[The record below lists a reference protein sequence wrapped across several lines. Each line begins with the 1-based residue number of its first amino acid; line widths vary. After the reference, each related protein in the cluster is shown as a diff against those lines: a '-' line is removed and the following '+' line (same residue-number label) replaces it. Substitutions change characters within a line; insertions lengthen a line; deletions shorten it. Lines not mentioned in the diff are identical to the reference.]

1 MVSPVIKK
9 RKKALSMSTWLWG
22 TFIICLWMMLS
33 PSSLM
38 ILSLGMLPTLVA
50 FFCDRTE
57 HKYGVYCVGG
67 FNFCGM
73 LPFLLKLIS
82 DHSLSAAMNIM
93 SNVFSLAI
101 IFGAAGL
108 GWLLFLSIPPVI
120 STFLIIMSDSRV
132 KSLKTIQQ
140 RIIDEWGSSVVEDN
154 ELRTNLDTSDEDMV
168 APAEAEPHK
177 TKQTE

>member
-1 MVSPVIKK
+1 METPVTKKNKAPSMATWMWGAFVVS
-9 RKKALSMSTWLWG
+9 
-22 TFIICLWMMLS
+22 LWMMLS

-38 ILSLGMLPTLVA
+38 ILSIGMLPTLVA

-57 HKYGVYCVGG
+57 HKYAVYCVGG
-67 FNFCGM
+67 LNFCGT
-73 LPFLLKLIS
+73 LPFLLKLVS
-82 DHSLSAAMNIM
+82 NHSLSAAMNIM
-93 SNVFSLAI
+93 GNVFSLGI
-101 IFGAAGL
+101 IYGAAGL

-154 ELRTNLDTSDEDMV
+154 VLRTNLDTPNEDMI
-168 APAEAEPHK
+168 APAEAEPPK
-177 TKQTE
+177 TKQNE

>member
-1 MVSPVIKK
+1 MVSPVIEK

-22 TFIICLWMMLS
+22 AFIISLWMMLS
-33 PSSLM
+33 PSTLI
-38 ILSLGMLPTLVA
+38 ILSLGMLPTFVA

-57 HKYGVYCVGG
+57 HKYAVYCVGG
-67 FNFCGM
+67 LNFCGI

-93 SNVFSLAI
+93 GNVFSLAI

-108 GWLLFLSIPPVI
+108 GWLLFLSIPPVV
-120 STFLIIMSDSRV
+120 STVLIIMSDSRV
-132 KSLKTIQQ
+132 KSLKAIQQ
-140 RIIDEWGSSVVEDN
+140 RIIDEWGSSVVEDS
-154 ELRTNLDTSDEDMV
+154 ELRTNLDTSDEDMIALAET
-168 APAEAEPHK
+168 APPK

>member
-1 MVSPVIKK
+1 MVSPDIKK

-50 FFCDRTE
+50 VFCDRTE

>member
-168 APAEAEPHK
+168 APPEAEPHK
-177 TKQTE
+177 TKQTG

>member
-132 KSLKTIQQ
+132 KSLKAIQQ
-140 RIIDEWGSSVVEDN
+140 RIIDEWGSSVVEDS
-154 ELRTNLDTSDEDMV
+154 ELRTNLDTSDEDMIALAET
-168 APAEAEPHK
+168 APPK

>member
-1 MVSPVIKK
+1 METPVTKNNNKAPSMATWMWGAFIVS
-9 RKKALSMSTWLWG
+9 
-22 TFIICLWMMLS
+22 LWMMLS

-38 ILSLGMLPTLVA
+38 IISIGMLPTLVA

-57 HKYGVYCVGG
+57 HKYAVYCVGG
-67 FNFCGM
+67 LNFCGI

-82 DHSLSAAMNIM
+82 NHSLSAAMNIM
-93 SNVFSLAI
+93 GNVFSLGI

-132 KSLKTIQQ
+132 KSLKSIQKK
-140 RIIDEWGSSVVEDN
+140 IIDEWGNSVMEDN
-154 ELRTNLDTSDEDMV
+154 ELGSKLDFSDENLIP
-168 APAEAEPHK
+168 PAEVPH
-177 TKQTE
+177 TKSEQP

>member
-1 MVSPVIKK
+1 MGPPIVKKSTKTTSMATWMWGAFIMSLWVI
-9 RKKALSMSTWLWG
+9 
-22 TFIICLWMMLS
+22 LS

-38 ILSLGMLPTLVA
+38 ILTLGMLPTLVA

-57 HKYGVYCVGG
+57 HKYAVYCVGG
-67 FNFCGM
+67 LNFCGI

-93 SNVFSLAI
+93 GNVFSLAI

-108 GWLLFLSIPPVI
+108 GWLLFLSIPPVV
-120 STFLIIMSDSRV
+120 STVLIIMSDSRV
-132 KSLKTIQQ
+132 KSLKAIQQ
-140 RIIDEWGSSVVEDN
+140 RIIDEWGSSVVEDS
-154 ELRTNLDTSDEDMV
+154 ELWTNLDTSDEDMIALAET
-168 APAEAEPHK
+168 APPK